1 MVGTLT
7 PSGSGD
13 IGRRPTKAE
22 LERALADVAIVPITH
37 MAAAIDDVLAR
48 FRQTHCNGGAL
59 FAAFEIGAEP
69 ALDWYVAR
77 GQLHLDGILAR
88 LLVHPAIRA
97 GLPDLRIDTAVPLP
111 DIGLEPRDGLE
122 IDGLLARALYHG
134 GAYWH
139 ATGSGMPEKT
149 LALRF
154 CDALFELRFDE
165 IAVYTSGKAWT
176 DWFYDIAWDE
186 TFVVLDKRC
195 RRLFLLAVTD
205 TD

>member
-1 MVGTLT
+1 MMGAAE
-7 PSGSGD
+7 PSGPGN
-13 IGRRPTKAE
+13 IGRRPTQAE
-22 LERALADVAIVPITH
+22 LDQALTDVAITPIPH
-37 MAAAIDDVLAR
+37 AAPAIDEVLAR
-48 FRQTHCNGGAL
+48 FRQTYCNGNAL

-69 ALDWYVAR
+69 ALDWHIGR
-77 GQLHLDGILAR
+77 NQLHLDTILAR

-97 GLPDLRIDTAVPLP
+97 GLPDLIIDPSPLP
-111 DIGLEPRDGLE
+111 DIEFELHDSLEVDT
-122 IDGLLARALYHG
+122 LLARALYHG

-139 ATGSGMPEKT
+139 ATGSGMPEKA

-165 IAVYTSGKAWT
+165 IAFYTSSTAWT
-176 DWFYDIAWDE
+176 DWFYDIAWDK
-186 TFVVLDKRC
+186 TFVVLDKRH

>member
-1 MVGTLT
+1 MVGTAG
-7 PSGSGD
+7 PSGLGNT
-13 IGRRPTKAE
+13 GQRPTKAE
-22 LERALADVAIVPITH
+22 LERALADVAIVPIAH
-37 MAAAIDDVLAR
+37 RAAAIDDVLAR

-69 ALDWYVAR
+69 ALDWYIAR
-77 GQLHLDGILAR
+77 SQLHLDDILAR
-88 LLVHPAIRA
+88 LLAHPAVRA
-97 GLPDLRIDTAVPLP
+97 SLPDLRIDPASALS

-139 ATGSGMPEKT
+139 ATGSGMSEKT

-154 CDALFELRFDE
+154 CDALFDLRFDE
-165 IAVYTSGKAWT
+165 IAIYVSGKAWT

-186 TFVVLDKRC
+186 TFVVLDKRY